1 MPTLAA
7 IDVGSNAIRLAI
19 AEVDG
24 DRQVTVTS
32 LLRESVRLGQ
42 DVFTS
47 QLISEETIDRA
58 VEAFKRFREAIDQS
72 GARWTRAVATSA
84 TREALNR
91 DLFIDR
97 IAQASGIE
105 VSTIGTEEEARLI
118 HLAVAQKIGMRNKA
132 ALLIDIGGGST
143 EVTLAT
149 GGNILSTESFKM
161 GAVRMLQQ
169 LEGKKHGERHFN
181 QLVQEYVEATQKRIK
196 REVGNRTIDLCV
208 GTGGNVDTIGELR
221 KQMLGRDRDTMV
233 TLSELDVLIKRLQGL
248 TFEERVAQLRL
259 RPDRADVIVPAA
271 VILQQIMKQARV
283 DEAQIPHVGLKD
295 GLLIDMVQE
304 LYGDKRAL
312 NRDQVMASA
321 MQLGRK
327 YAFDEQHGTTVARH
341 AVELFDRT
349 RNLHNLPIDY
359 RLLLE
364 VAALLHDIGNFVN
377 STDHHKHT
385 QYLLMSS
392 PIVGLT
398 EDQMAV
404 VSNVARYH
412 RKSMPKPQHDL
423 YRMLPPK
430 DRVVVSKLAAIL
442 RLADAMDNEHAAKVS
457 NFEVDYRRPKFLM
470 RLRGEGDLLLEKWS
484 LMKKAPMFEE
494 VFSVKLV
501 LEE

>member
-24 DRQVTVTS
+24 NQQIVSVN

-47 QLISEETIDRA
+47 QLISEESIDRA
-58 VEAFKRFREAIDQS
+58 VEAFKKFREAIDQA
-72 GARWTRAVATSA
+72 GVRWTRAVATSA

-91 DLFIDR
+91 ELFIDR

-105 VSTIGTEEEARLI
+105 VATISSEEEARLI
-118 HLAVAQKIGMRNKA
+118 HLAVSQRISMRNRTV
-132 ALLIDIGGGST
+132 LLIDIGGGST
-143 EVTLAT
+143 EVSLAT

-181 QLVQEYVEATQKRIK
+181 KLAQEYVEATQKRIK

-221 KQMLGRDRDTMV
+221 KQMLGRDRDTVV
-233 TLSELDVLIKRLQGL
+233 TLSELDTLIKRLQAL
-248 TFEERVAQLRL
+248 TFEERVAQLLL

-312 NRDQVMASA
+312 NREQVMASA

-349 RNLHNLPIDY
+349 RNLHNLTLEY
-359 RLLLE
+359 RLQLE
-364 VAALLHDIGNFVN
+364 VAALLHDIGNFVH

-385 QYLLMSS
+385 QYLLISS
-392 PIVGLT
+392 PIVGLN

-404 VSNVARYH
+404 VANVARYH

-423 YRMLPPK
+423 YRLLPSK

-442 RLADAMDNEHAAKVS
+442 RLADAMDNEHASKVS
-457 NFEVDYRRPKFLM
+457 DFEVEYRRPKFLV

-484 LMKKAPMFEE
+484 LMKKATMFEE
-494 VFSVKLV
+494 VFSVKLI